1 MLKEK
6 IMKILESST
15 GDLEEDAVKI
25 ENLVLSLIPHREL
38 YDRDDVTNPDF
49 ATVCAFKDGW
59 NSCVDEMMKRIE
71 NDE

>member
-49 ATVCAFKDGW
+49 ATVCAFEDGW
-59 NSCVDEMMKRIE
+59 NSCVDEMMKGIE

>member
-59 NSCVDEMMKRIE
+59 NSCVDEMMKGIE